1 MPVNEQPSSNHD
13 QAHTHIPQRDEVA
26 DAEKEA
32 RSLHTKKRFWA
43 LAASLV
49 ALLYVMVSAGPGGA
63 SMLSQRLLN
72 DPEQEAKEKK
82 QPVSEPRQQ
91 PEELDAPA
99 GPWADS
105 RFSLSDFD
113 HHPDLLYQ
121 PYLSGPLL
129 EGRARSSSPH
139 LVSQFRDFVDVYVK
153 RQAVDDNFTIRLVDE
168 RDKEPLEVFTLEAE
182 REQYQR
188 TGEADWFDD
197 IDVKRR
203 RATRRL
209 ITKHARRGTPRGQI
223 MVKWGRAN
231 QIRNAQ
237 TRNRPYLEYQ
247 VRLARYLGLGL
258 LTTQIGTVE
267 TFNHDRW
274 TSSVGARSRFQMM
287 PYLLNKNN
295 IAQYRLKTAA
305 ESHLFVREE
314 WHPLLVM
321 EPAFKLVKGYA
332 NAVGHNVTGLSAYHT
347 GPNNIYDV
355 YRYFMTSAPE
365 WFDPSSSTVMD
376 AYMWAT
382 ATSRGYNILKSNTS
396 FGPFS
401 RGYVA
406 SAYGALKALEDT
418 EVDVAE
424 TTRAA
429 RVQLK
434 PGTSIMLGELLTALR
449 YEYSRSVTP
458 YASSSELHQEEEK
471 TLYEF
476 FRELNQ
482 HIQLPSSETGLVP
495 PAGNIRLT
503 SEVDGHPVR
512 FFLPLD
518 APEKLLDAGL
528 DILDPD
534 KTFRYD
540 RHTYQYSEAERT
552 VWDRRYERLVEAIS
566 QFGFTQAN
574 RKYLFRLEKKFKE
587 LAAKLPTRYRKDQL
601 DVIRIHKQVW
611 STRQWEELNRTM
623 RSVFGRERMPSRPLA
638 PLPPLDSLR

>member
-1 MPVNEQPSSNHD
+1 MPPNEQPSPGHG
-13 QAHTHIPQRDEVA
+13 QAHTRVPQRDEVA
-26 DAEKEA
+26 DAEKES

-49 ALLYVMVSAGPGGA
+49 ALLYVMISAGPGGA
-63 SMLSQRLLN
+63 NMLSQRLLN
-72 DPEQEAKEKK
+72 DPEPQAQEKK
-82 QPVSEPRQQ
+82 QPAPEPSQQ
-91 PEELDAPA
+91 PEEFDAPVD
-99 GPWADS
+99 PWASS
-105 RFSLSDFD
+105 RFSLSNFD

-129 EGRARSSSPH
+129 EGKTPSSSPN
-139 LVSQFRDFVDVYVK
+139 LVNQFRNFLDVYVK

-168 RDKEPLEVFTLEAE
+168 RDKEPLEVFTLQAE

-188 TGEADWFDD
+188 TGEADWFGD

-209 ITKHARRGTPRGQI
+209 MDKHARRGTPRGQI

-231 QIRNAQ
+231 QIRDAQ

-247 VRLARYLGLGL
+247 VRLARYLDLGL

-267 TFNHDRW
+267 TFNHDKW
-274 TSSVGARSRFQMM
+274 VSSVGARSRFQMM
-287 PYLLNKNN
+287 PYLLNKND
-295 IAQYRLKTAA
+295 IAQYRLKTATGNRL
-305 ESHLFVREE
+305 SVKEE

-418 EVDVAE
+418 EVDVTE
-424 TTRAA
+424 TVRAA

-434 PGTSIMLGELLTALR
+434 PGTSIMLSELLTALR
-449 YEYSRSVTP
+449 YEYSRSV
-458 YASSSELHQEEEK
+458 SSYDQPGQGQSDK
-471 TLYEF
+471 TLYAR
-476 FRELNQ
+476 FRELNK
-482 HIQLPSSETGLVP
+482 HIQLPPSETGLVS
-495 PAGNIRLT
+495 PAGNIRLV
-503 SEVDGHPVR
+503 SEVGGHPVR

-528 DILDPD
+528 NILDPS

-540 RHTYQYSEAERT
+540 RYTYRHSEADRT

-566 QFGFTQAN
+566 QFGFTRAN
-574 RKYLFRLEKKFKE
+574 KEYLFQLEEKFEE
-587 LAAKLPTRYRKDQL
+587 LTREYPTRYRKDQL
-601 DVIRIHKQVW
+601 NVIRIHKQVW

-638 PLPPLDSLR
+638 PLAPLDSLR